1 MLEKLLAEIR
11 SGGTF
16 ETGELASRL
25 GTTPELLS
33 AMLEH
38 LQRSGQL
45 QAFNTCSD
53 TCAECSLSH
62 ACKSPQR
69 GNASGQ
75 TLRLFTL
82 TEA

>member
-25 GTTPELLS
+25 GTTPEMLS

-45 QAFNTCSD
+45 QPFNTCSD
-53 TCAECSLSH
+53 TCAECRLSN
-62 ACKSPQR
+62 ACKSPQP